1 MKKKKFRQ
9 HSENIFLF
17 NLNIYNYYW
26 LKQKALSNFFYP
38 NVDYLLTFSD
48 FGFIIAELLVGT
60 D

>member
-1 MKKKKFRQ
+1 M
-9 HSENIFLF
+9 NID
-17 NLNIYNYYW
+17 NYYW